1 MLNVDYII
9 DNDKEVIEKLKTKDF
24 NIDIEEIKQCSQSRK
39 KIIRMKEITN
49 NNKFE

>member
-24 NIDIEEIKQCSQSRK
+24 NIDIEEIQRCSQNRK
-39 KIIRMKEITN
+39 KIR
-49 NNKFE
+49 